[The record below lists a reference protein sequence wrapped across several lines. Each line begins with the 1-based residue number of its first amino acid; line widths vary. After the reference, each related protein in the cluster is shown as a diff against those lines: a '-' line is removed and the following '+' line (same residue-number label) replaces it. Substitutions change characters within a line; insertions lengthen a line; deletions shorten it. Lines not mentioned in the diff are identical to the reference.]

1 MSDQRP
7 NVKNAADPEQVEK
20 AAKKVGLARENELAD
35 LKAVLAMPQGRR
47 LLWRLLTHCS
57 VFESIWHPSALIHAN
72 AGRQDVGHF
81 IMAEITEANE
91 DALFQMMKENK
102 EKKNG

>member
-1 MSDQRP
+1 MSDRP

-20 AAKKVGLARENELAD
+20 AGKKVGLQRENELAD

-47 LLWRLLTHCS
+47 FIWRLICHCS

-81 IMAEITEANE
+81 ILVEVNEANE
-91 DALFQMMKENK
+91 EALFQMMRENK